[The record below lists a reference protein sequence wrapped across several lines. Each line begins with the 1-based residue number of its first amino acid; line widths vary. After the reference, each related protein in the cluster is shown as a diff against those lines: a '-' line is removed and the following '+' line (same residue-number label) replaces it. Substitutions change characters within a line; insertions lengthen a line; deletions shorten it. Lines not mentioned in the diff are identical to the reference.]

1 MKTLYLVRHAK
12 SSWEHLVD
20 DFDRPLIER
29 GILDAHNISMFLKN
43 KEIQPQM
50 LYSSPAARA
59 LQTAVIFARN
69 LDVSYKNLSLEPVLY
84 HIGAKDLLSWLRKR
98 PENQDVIMVFG
109 HNPGITDFVNKCID
123 HHIDNVPTTGVAHLE
138 FDVDL
143 WSQIDK
149 KADLRAFDY
158 PKNQKKKL

>member
-29 GILDAHNISMFLKN
+29 GILDAQQLSSHYAESGL
-43 KEIQPQM
+43 QPDAI
-50 LYSSPAARA
+50 YSSPAARA
-59 LQTAVIFARN
+59 LQTAVIFT
-69 LDVSYKNLSLEPVLY
+69 KNLAVPFGTLVLDQALY
-84 HIGAKDLLSWLRKR
+84 HLGARELLSWLRKR
-98 PENQDVIMVFG
+98 PEAQDTIMVFG

-123 HHIDNVPTTGVAHLE
+123 HHIDNVPTTGVARLQ

-149 KADLRAFDY
+149 QAELISFDY
-158 PKNQKKKL
+158 PKNQKKKQ